1 MTDMNPCP
9 FCGAEPPDVHLSH
22 VTGRIFCE
30 GCGAEGPWSPFFDGD
45 WNSRAADDDLRDI
58 VLPIQPDPD
67 RLPMAAAALKWL
79 YEIANQFRDECYIGK
94 PEGCNEEVVGFF
106 RPYYDAKMGVIQ
118 AAIDDLANLR
128 AIAARETRDA
138 QMRAEGRVAGL
149 REAAEI
155 AGLNAWKHAGEDEYS
170 RGMDAGAVHQVK
182 ACCDAIRALA
192 DKIEGDTVK
201 VGGHYWECGE

>member
-1 MTDMNPCP
+1 MKSRSDRITSLEAALADMMRQRDAALA
-9 FCGAEPPDVHLSH
+9 GAVKVRDGYRVD
-22 VTGRIFCE
+22 
-30 GCGAEGPWSPFFDGD
+30 AFDLQMGGK
-45 WNSRAADDDLRDI
+45 S
-58 VLPIQPDPD
+58 VPIQRAIQHDPD
-67 RLPMAAAALKWL
+67 RLSMAAAALKWL

-106 RPYYDAKMGVIQ
+106 RPYYDAKMKVIQ
-118 AAIDDLANLR
+118 AAIDDLDNPS
-128 AIAARETRDA
+128 AIADREARDA

-201 VGGHYWECGE
+201 VGGHYRECGE